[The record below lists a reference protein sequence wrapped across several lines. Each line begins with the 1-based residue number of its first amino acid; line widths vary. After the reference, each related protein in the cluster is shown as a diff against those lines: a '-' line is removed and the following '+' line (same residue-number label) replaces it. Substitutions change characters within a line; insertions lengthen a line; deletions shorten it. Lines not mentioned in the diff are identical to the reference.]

1 MLDISIDKSLLKSH
15 AEAQV
20 LGGKRGWH
28 IWRAFPHL
36 YAAQGHS
43 TGHGQQGLDG

>member
-1 MLDISIDKSLLKSH
+1 MLDIARDESHLKSR
-15 AEAQV
+15 AEGQV

-28 IWRAFPHL
+28 ISRAFPHL
-36 YAAQGHS
+36 YAALDHS